1 MKDVRRGMVVGLVL
15 LIVAA
20 TTPLVVRWATAP
32 RGPSLWIELP
42 TGTERKVDLA
52 GLRRLPQI
60 SRRGEVQNQFGNW
73 RDGGTYT
80 GVLLTDLLNDVSY
93 GAVDVVAED
102 GYRVTIG
109 RSRVEDGEYP
119 MVLAY
124 AFDGV
129 AVPAWKDGFRVVV
142 LPDDGRV
149 SNEEYGA
156 ASAGSFWVKNVA
168 RIVVAA
174 EATTWP
180 AGAR

>member
-1 MKDVRRGMVVGLVL
+1 MVVGLVL

-20 TTPLVVRWATAP
+20 ATPLVVRWATAP
-32 RGPSLWIELP
+32 RGPLLWIALA
-42 TGTERKVDLA
+42 TGAERKIDLA
-52 GLRRLPQI
+52 SLQRLPQI
-60 SRRGEVQNQFGNW
+60 SRYGEVQNQFGNW
-73 RDGGTYT
+73 RDAGTYT
-80 GVLLTDLLNDVSY
+80 GVLLTDLLNDASY
-93 GAVDVVAED
+93 GTLDVVAED
-102 GYRVTIG
+102 GYRVTIN

-129 AVPAWKDGFRVVV
+129 PVPAWEDGFRVVV

-168 RIVVAA
+168 RIVLSP
-174 EATTWP
+174 EATTGS
-180 AGAR
+180 AGGP